1 MAAPAAP
8 ANVYPYSGQPV
19 YRMKP
24 GHWILLVLGVLLAAA
39 GAGLTLAGS
48 ALLASDA
55 AQQDGRYLVSQ
66 QERLRTTGYALV
78 SRSARIDF
86 GGAAV
91 SGIPGVSS
99 LGDLASLQVRV
110 TPVVPGQEVFV
121 GIGDAAQV
129 AAYLKDVPQ
138 ASLSDVS
145 WWAGGFRTPRVTSSA
160 ADDLRPTA
168 GSQAPAAPAQQTF
181 WAASAS
187 GAGTQQ
193 LAFDLREGEWTLVVM
208 NANSARPLWAD
219 VQFGVR
225 SHLLGPLGG
234 GLLAGGLVGLVV
246 GVPLLLFGAAG
257 LGRDIGL
264 ASRAAGPG
272 TPGYPVLF
280 TGFLDPP
287 LSRGLW
293 LVKWLLVIPHAIVL
307 AILWPALFVT
317 TIAAGIAI
325 LFTGRYPRSLFTFS
339 VGVLRW
345 TWRVGFYAYAALGTD
360 RYPPFTLASA
370 PYPADLDVAYPER
383 LSRGLVLV
391 KWWLLVLPQ
400 LLIVAALTGSA
411 GSRGAGVWWD
421 ADGRWAGGGGFSLL
435 GLLVLITAVI
445 LLFTGRYQQ
454 GIFDFV
460 VGINR
465 WVTRVGAYALLL
477 RDDYPPFRLDQ
488 GAVDPP
494 AKVPT
499 GPLPPVPPGPPPPS
513 GPGQQPGPPPA

>member
-1 MAAPAAP
+1 
-8 ANVYPYSGQPV
+8 
-19 YRMKP
+19 
-24 GHWILLVLGVLLAAA
+24 
-39 GAGLTLAGS
+39 
-48 ALLASDA
+48 
-55 AQQDGRYLVSQ
+55 
-66 QERLRTTGYALV
+66 
-78 SRSARIDF
+78 
-86 GGAAV
+86 
-91 SGIPGVSS
+91 
-99 LGDLASLQVRV
+99 
-110 TPVVPGQEVFV
+110 
-121 GIGDAAQV
+121 V
-129 AAYLKDVPQ
+129 A
-138 ASLSDVS
+138 
-145 WWAGGFRTPRVTSSA
+145 SSA
-160 ADDLRPTA
+160 ADDLRPSA
-168 GSQAPAAPAQQTF
+168 GSQTPAAPAQQTF

-225 SHLLGPLGG
+225 SKLLGPLGG

-246 GVPLLLFGAAG
+246 GVPLLLLGAAG

-264 ASRAAGPG
+264 AGRAAGPG

-317 TIAAGIAI
+317 TIAAGVAI

-421 ADGRWAGGGGFSLL
+421 TDGRWVGGGGGFSLL

-460 VGINR
+460 MGINR
-465 WVTRVGAYALLL
+465 WLTRVGAYALLL

-488 GAVDPP
+488 GPVDPP
-494 AKVPT
+494 SQLPAGPNPPT
-499 GPLPPVPPGPPPPS
+499 PPDQPAPPT
-513 GPGQQPGPPPA
+513 